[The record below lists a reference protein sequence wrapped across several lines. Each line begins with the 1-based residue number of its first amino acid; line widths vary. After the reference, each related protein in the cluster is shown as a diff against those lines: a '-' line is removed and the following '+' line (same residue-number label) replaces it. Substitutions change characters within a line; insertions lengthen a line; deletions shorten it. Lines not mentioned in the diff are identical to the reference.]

1 MYKVKNIAI
10 LTGGD
15 SAEYDISIL
24 SANTVLKHL
33 NPELFNVYIIHLKNN
48 KFSAIIK
55 EVKIDVNKS
64 NFTIEVENKNI
75 SFDAIFMALHGS
87 PAENGLIQPYFDN
100 LNIPYTS
107 CNAKISPLT
116 FDKYEC
122 NKKLKELGFLC
133 AESFLYKKGDN
144 IIEQEIIDH
153 VKLPCFVKPN
163 GAGSSFG
170 ISKVKKKEGLTEAIN
185 NALQHDNKV
194 LIEQFINGTE
204 ISCGVYNNESN
215 IQALPITEIVTENE
229 FFDYQAKYEGKSQ
242 EITPARISEK
252 LTIIIQK
259 LTSNIYKTME
269 LSGICRIDYI
279 IMNEKPYIIEINTI
293 PGLTEESIIPQQV
306 RFANLRLSKIFE
318 NCLADTKE

>member
-1 MYKVKNIAI
+1 MKNIAI
-10 LTGGD
+10 LTGGY
-15 SAEYDISIL
+15 SAEYNISIL

-33 NPELFNVYIIHLKNN
+33 NPDLFKGYIINLKND
-48 KFSAIIK
+48 KFTVTIK
-55 EVKIDVNKS
+55 EIKIEVDKS
-64 NFTIEVENKNI
+64 NFTFEVENKLI

-107 CNAKISPLT
+107 CNAEVSALT
-116 FDKYEC
+116 FNKYEC
-122 NKKLKELGFLC
+122 NKKLKQLGFSC
-133 AESFLYKKGDN
+133 ATSFLYIKGDN
-144 IIEQEIIDH
+144 IIEQKIIDR

-170 ISKVKKKEGLTEAIN
+170 ISKVNKKEDLTKAIN
-185 NALQHDNKV
+185 IALQHDNKV
-194 LIEQFINGTE
+194 IIEQFIDGIE
-204 ISCGVYNNESN
+204 ISCGVYTKKNN

-242 EITPARISEK
+242 EITPARISKK
-252 LTIIIQK
+252 LTIEVQK
-259 LTSNIYKTME
+259 LTTDIYKSME

-306 RFANLRLSKIFE
+306 KSANLKLSLIFK
-318 NCLADTKE
+318 NCLIDNKK

>member
-1 MYKVKNIAI
+1 MKNIAI

-33 NPELFNVYIIHLKNN
+33 NPELFKAYIIHLKND
-48 KFSAIIK
+48 KFTVLIK
-55 EVKIDVNKS
+55 EIKIDVDKS
-64 NFTIEVENKNI
+64 NFTFEVENKHI

-107 CNAKISPLT
+107 SNAKVSALT
-116 FDKYEC
+116 FNKYEC
-122 NKKLKELGFLC
+122 NKKLKELGFNC
-133 AESFLYKKGDN
+133 ATSFLYKKGN
-144 IIEQEIIDH
+144 HIVEQEIIDR

-170 ISKVKKKEGLTEAIN
+170 ISKVKKKEDLTKAIN
-185 NALQHDNKV
+185 SALQHDNKV
-194 LIEQFINGTE
+194 LIEQFIDGIE
-204 ISCGVYNNESN
+204 ISCGVYTNKNNT
-215 IQALPITEIVTENE
+215 QALPITEIVTENE

-242 EITPARISEK
+242 EITPARISKK
-252 LTIIIQK
+252 LTIEVQK
-259 LTSNIYKTME
+259 LTTDIYKAME

-293 PGLTEESIIPQQV
+293 PGFTEESIIPQQV
-306 RFANLRLSKIFE
+306 KSANLKLSVIFE
-318 NCLADTKE
+318 NCLVDSKE

>member
-1 MYKVKNIAI
+1 MKNIAI

-24 SANTVLKHL
+24 SANTVLQHL
-33 NPELFNVYIIHLKNN
+33 NPKLFKGYIIHLKND
-48 KFSAIIK
+48 KFTILIK
-55 EVKIDVNKS
+55 EIEIDVDKS
-64 NFTIEVENKNI
+64 NFTFEVENKHI

-107 CNAKISPLT
+107 CNAKVSALT
-116 FDKYEC
+116 FNKYEC
-122 NKKLKELGFLC
+122 NKKLKELGFNC
-133 AESFLYKKGDN
+133 ATSFLYKKEN
-144 IIEQEIIDH
+144 NNVEQEIINR

-170 ISKVKKKEGLTEAIN
+170 ISKVKKKEDLTKAIN
-185 NALQHDNKV
+185 SALQHDNKV
-194 LIEQFINGTE
+194 LIEQFIDGIE
-204 ISCGVYNNESN
+204 ISCGVYTNKNNT
-215 IQALPITEIVTENE
+215 QALPITEIVTENE

-242 EITPARISEK
+242 EITPARISKK
-252 LTIIIQK
+252 LTIEVQK
-259 LTSNIYKTME
+259 LTTDIYKAME

-293 PGLTEESIIPQQV
+293 PGFTEESIIPQQV
-306 RFANLRLSKIFE
+306 KSANLKLSVIFE
-318 NCLADTKE
+318 SCLVDSKE

>member
-1 MYKVKNIAI
+1 MKNIAI

-24 SANTVLKHL
+24 SANTVLQHL
-33 NPELFNVYIIHLKNN
+33 NPELFKGYIIHLKND
-48 KFSAIIK
+48 KFTVLIK
-55 EVKIDVNKS
+55 EIKIDVDKS
-64 NFTIEVENKNI
+64 NFTFEVENKRI

-107 CNAKISPLT
+107 SNAKVSALT
-116 FDKYEC
+116 FNKYEC
-122 NKKLKELGFLC
+122 NKKLKELGFNC
-133 AESFLYKKGDN
+133 ATSFLYKKENN
-144 IIEQEIIDH
+144 IVEQEIIDR

-170 ISKVKKKEGLTEAIN
+170 ISKVKKKEDLTKAIN
-185 NALQHDNKV
+185 SALQHDNKV
-194 LIEQFINGTE
+194 LIEQFIDGIE
-204 ISCGVYNNESN
+204 ISCGVYSNQNN

-242 EITPARISEK
+242 EITPARISKK
-252 LTIIIQK
+252 LTIEVQK
-259 LTSNIYKTME
+259 LTTDIYKAME

-293 PGLTEESIIPQQV
+293 PGFTEESIIPQQV
-306 RFANLRLSKIFE
+306 KSANLKLSVIFE
-318 NCLADTKE
+318 SCLVDSKE

>member
-1 MYKVKNIAI
+1 MKNIAI

-24 SANTVLKHL
+24 SANTVLQHL
-33 NPELFNVYIIHLKNN
+33 NSELFKGYIIHLKND
-48 KFSAIIK
+48 KFTAFIK
-55 EVKIDVNKS
+55 EIKIDVDKS
-64 NFTIEVENKNI
+64 NFTFELENKRI

-107 CNAKISPLT
+107 SNAKVSALT
-116 FDKYEC
+116 FNKYEC
-122 NKKLKELGFLC
+122 NNKLKELGFNC
-133 AESFLYKKGDN
+133 ATSFLYKKGN
-144 IIEQEIIDH
+144 HIVEQEIIDR

-170 ISKVKKKEGLTEAIN
+170 ISKVKKKEDLTKAIN
-185 NALQHDNKV
+185 SALQHDNKV
-194 LIEQFINGTE
+194 LIEQFIDGIE
-204 ISCGVYNNESN
+204 ISCGVYTNQKN
-215 IQALPITEIVTENE
+215 IQALAITEIVTENE

-252 LTIIIQK
+252 LTIEVQK
-259 LTSNIYKTME
+259 LTTDIYKAME

-293 PGLTEESIIPQQV
+293 PGFTEESIIPQQV
-306 RFANLRLSKIFE
+306 KSANLKLSVIFE
-318 NCLADTKE
+318 NCLVDSKE

>member
-1 MYKVKNIAI
+1 MKNIAI

-24 SANTVLKHL
+24 SANTVLQHL
-33 NPELFNVYIIHLKNN
+33 NPELFKGYIIHLKND
-48 KFSAIIK
+48 KFTVLIK
-55 EVKIDVNKS
+55 EIKIDVDKS
-64 NFTIEVENKNI
+64 NFTFEVENKRI

-107 CNAKISPLT
+107 CNAKVSALT
-116 FDKYEC
+116 FNKYEC
-122 NKKLKELGFLC
+122 NKKLKELGFNC
-133 AESFLYKKGDN
+133 ATSFLYKKENN
-144 IIEQEIIDH
+144 IVEQEIIDC

-170 ISKVKKKEGLTEAIN
+170 ISKVKKKEDLTKAIN
-185 NALQHDNKV
+185 SALQHDNKV
-194 LIEQFINGTE
+194 LIEQFIDGIE
-204 ISCGVYNNESN
+204 ISCGVYTNKNN

-242 EITPARISEK
+242 EITPARISKK
-252 LTIIIQK
+252 LTIEVQK
-259 LTSNIYKTME
+259 LTTDIYKAME

-293 PGLTEESIIPQQV
+293 PGFTEESIIPQQV
-306 RFANLRLSKIFE
+306 KSANLKLSVIFE
-318 NCLADTKE
+318 SCLVDSKE

>member
-1 MYKVKNIAI
+1 MKNIAI

-24 SANTVLKHL
+24 SANTVLQHL
-33 NPELFNVYIIHLKNN
+33 NPELFKGYIIHLKND
-48 KFSAIIK
+48 KFTVLIK
-55 EVKIDVNKS
+55 EIKIDVDKS
-64 NFTIEVENKNI
+64 NFTFELENKRI

-107 CNAKISPLT
+107 SNAKVSALT
-116 FDKYEC
+116 FNKYEC
-122 NKKLKELGFLC
+122 NKKLKELGFNC
-133 AESFLYKKGDN
+133 ATSFLYKKGN
-144 IIEQEIIDH
+144 HIVEQEIIDR

-170 ISKVKKKEGLTEAIN
+170 ISKVKKKEDLTKAIN
-185 NALQHDNKV
+185 SALQHDNKV
-194 LIEQFINGTE
+194 LIEQFIDGIE
-204 ISCGVYNNESN
+204 ISCGVYTNKNNT
-215 IQALPITEIVTENE
+215 QALPITEIVTENE

-242 EITPARISEK
+242 EITPARISKK
-252 LTIIIQK
+252 LTIEVQK
-259 LTSNIYKTME
+259 LTTEIYKAME

-293 PGLTEESIIPQQV
+293 PGFTEESIIPQQV
-306 RFANLRLSKIFE
+306 KSANLKLSVIFE
-318 NCLADTKE
+318 SCLADSKE

>member
-1 MYKVKNIAI
+1 MKNIAI

-24 SANTVLKHL
+24 SANTVLQHL
-33 NPELFNVYIIHLKNN
+33 NPELFKGYIIHLKND
-48 KFSAIIK
+48 KFTVLIK
-55 EVKIDVNKS
+55 EIKIDVDKS
-64 NFTIEVENKNI
+64 NFTFEVENKRI

-107 CNAKISPLT
+107 CNAKVSALT
-116 FDKYEC
+116 FNKYEC
-122 NKKLKELGFLC
+122 NKKLKELGFNC
-133 AESFLYKKGDN
+133 ATSFLYKKENN
-144 IIEQEIIDH
+144 IVEQEIINR

-170 ISKVKKKEGLTEAIN
+170 ISKVKKKEDLTKAIN
-185 NALQHDNKV
+185 SALQHDNKV
-194 LIEQFINGTE
+194 LIEQFIDGIE
-204 ISCGVYNNESN
+204 ISCGVYTNKNN

-242 EITPARISEK
+242 EITPARISKK
-252 LTIIIQK
+252 LTIEVQK
-259 LTSNIYKTME
+259 LTTDIYKAME

-293 PGLTEESIIPQQV
+293 PGFTEESIIPQQV
-306 RFANLRLSKIFE
+306 KSANLKLSVIFE
-318 NCLADTKE
+318 SCLVDSKE

>member
-1 MYKVKNIAI
+1 MKNIAI

-24 SANTVLKHL
+24 SANTVLQHL
-33 NPELFNVYIIHLKNN
+33 NPELFKGYIIHLKND
-48 KFSAIIK
+48 KFTVLIK
-55 EVKIDVNKS
+55 EIKIDVDKS
-64 NFTIEVENKNI
+64 NFTFKVENKRI

-107 CNAKISPLT
+107 CNAKVSALT
-116 FDKYEC
+116 FNKYEC
-122 NKKLKELGFLC
+122 NKKLKELGFNC
-133 AESFLYKKGDN
+133 ATSFLYKKENN
-144 IIEQEIIDH
+144 IVEQEIIDR

-170 ISKVKKKEGLTEAIN
+170 ISKVKKKEDLTKAIN
-185 NALQHDNKV
+185 SALQHDNKV
-194 LIEQFINGTE
+194 LIEQFIDGIE
-204 ISCGVYNNESN
+204 ISCGVYTNKNN

-242 EITPARISEK
+242 EITPARISKK
-252 LTIIIQK
+252 LTIEVQK
-259 LTSNIYKTME
+259 LTTEIYKAME

-293 PGLTEESIIPQQV
+293 PGFTEESIIPQQV
-306 RFANLRLSKIFE
+306 KSANLKLSLIFE
-318 NCLADTKE
+318 SCLVESKE

>member
-1 MYKVKNIAI
+1 MKNIAI

-24 SANTVLKHL
+24 SANTVLQHL
-33 NPELFNVYIIHLKNN
+33 NPELFKGYIIHLKND
-48 KFSAIIK
+48 KFTVLIK
-55 EVKIDVNKS
+55 EIKIDVDKS
-64 NFTIEVENKNI
+64 NFTFEVENKRI

-107 CNAKISPLT
+107 CNTKVSALT
-116 FDKYEC
+116 FNKYEC
-122 NKKLKELGFLC
+122 NKKLKELGFNC
-133 AESFLYKKGDN
+133 ATSFLYKKENN
-144 IIEQEIIDH
+144 IVEQEIIDR

-170 ISKVKKKEGLTEAIN
+170 ISKVKKKEDLTKAIN
-185 NALQHDNKV
+185 SALQHDNKV
-194 LIEQFINGTE
+194 LIEQFIDGIE
-204 ISCGVYNNESN
+204 ISCGVYTNKNN

-242 EITPARISEK
+242 EITPARISKK
-252 LTIIIQK
+252 LTIEVQK
-259 LTSNIYKTME
+259 LTTDIYKAME

-293 PGLTEESIIPQQV
+293 PGFTEESIIPQQV
-306 RFANLRLSKIFE
+306 KSANLKLSLIFE
-318 NCLADTKE
+318 SCLVESKE

>member
-1 MYKVKNIAI
+1 MKNIAI

-24 SANTVLKHL
+24 SANAVLQHL
-33 NPELFNVYIIHLKNN
+33 NTELFKGYIIHLKND
-48 KFSAIIK
+48 KFTVLIK
-55 EVKIDVNKS
+55 EIKIDIDKE
-64 NFTIEVENKNI
+64 NFTFELENKRI

-107 CNAKISPLT
+107 CSAKASALT
-116 FDKYEC
+116 FNKYEC
-122 NKKLKELGFLC
+122 NKKLRKLGFSC
-133 AESFLYKKGDN
+133 ADSFLYKKGDN
-144 IIEQEIIDH
+144 IVEQEIIDR

-170 ISKVKKKEGLTEAIN
+170 ISKIKKKEHLTKAIN
-185 NALQHDNKV
+185 SALQHDNKV
-194 LIEQFINGTE
+194 LIEQFIDGIE
-204 ISCGVYNNESN
+204 ISCGVYTNKNN
-215 IQALPITEIVTENE
+215 IQALPITEILPENE

-242 EITPARISEK
+242 EITPARISKK
-252 LTIIIQK
+252 LTIEVQK
-259 LTSNIYKTME
+259 LTTNIYKAME

-293 PGLTEESIIPQQV
+293 PGLTEDSIIPQQV
-306 RFANLRLSKIFE
+306 KSADLKLSVIFE
-318 NCLADTKE
+318 SCLVDSKE

>member
-1 MYKVKNIAI
+1 MKNIAI

-24 SANTVLKHL
+24 SANTVLQHL
-33 NPELFNVYIIHLKNN
+33 NPELFKGYIIHLKND
-48 KFSAIIK
+48 KFTVLIK
-55 EVKIDVNKS
+55 EIKIEVDKS
-64 NFTIEVENKNI
+64 NFTFEVENKRI

-107 CNAKISPLT
+107 SNAKVSALT
-116 FDKYEC
+116 FNKYEC
-122 NKKLKELGFLC
+122 NKKLKELGFNC
-133 AESFLYKKGDN
+133 ATSFLYKKGNN
-144 IIEQEIIDH
+144 IVEQEIIDR

-170 ISKVKKKEGLTEAIN
+170 ISKVKKKEDLTKAIN
-185 NALQHDNKV
+185 SALQHDNKV
-194 LIEQFINGTE
+194 LIEQFIDGIE
-204 ISCGVYNNESN
+204 ISCGVYTNKNNT
-215 IQALPITEIVTENE
+215 QALPITEIVTENE

-252 LTIIIQK
+252 LTIEVQK
-259 LTSNIYKTME
+259 LTSDIYKAIE

-293 PGLTEESIIPQQV
+293 PGFAEESIIPQQV
-306 RFANLRLSKIFE
+306 KSANLKLSVIFE
-318 NCLADTKE
+318 NCLVDSKE

>member
-1 MYKVKNIAI
+1 MKNIAI

-24 SANTVLKHL
+24 SANTVLQHL
-33 NPELFNVYIIHLKNN
+33 NPELFKGYIIHLKND
-48 KFSAIIK
+48 KFTVLIK
-55 EVKIDVNKS
+55 EIKIDVDKS
-64 NFTIEVENKNI
+64 NFTFEVENKRI

-107 CNAKISPLT
+107 CNAKVSALT
-116 FDKYEC
+116 FNKYEC
-122 NKKLKELGFLC
+122 NKKLKELGFNC
-133 AESFLYKKGDN
+133 ATSFLYKKGNN
-144 IIEQEIIDH
+144 IVEQEIIDR

-170 ISKVKKKEGLTEAIN
+170 ITKVKKKEDLTKAIN
-185 NALQHDNKV
+185 SALQHNNKV
-194 LIEQFINGTE
+194 LIEQFIDGIE
-204 ISCGVYNNESN
+204 ISCGVYTNKNN

-229 FFDYQAKYEGKSQ
+229 FFDYQAKYEGESQ
-242 EITPARISEK
+242 EITPARISKK
-252 LTIIIQK
+252 LTIEVQK
-259 LTSNIYKTME
+259 LTTDIYKVME

-293 PGLTEESIIPQQV
+293 PGFTEESIIPQQV
-306 RFANLRLSKIFE
+306 KSANLKLSVIFE
-318 NCLADTKE
+318 SCLVDSKE

>member
-1 MYKVKNIAI
+1 MKNIAI

-24 SANTVLKHL
+24 SANTVLQHL
-33 NPELFNVYIIHLKNN
+33 NSELFKGYIIHLKND
-48 KFSAIIK
+48 KFTAFIK
-55 EVKIDVNKS
+55 EIKIDVDKS
-64 NFTIEVENKNI
+64 NFTFEVENKRI

-107 CNAKISPLT
+107 SNAKVSALT
-116 FDKYEC
+116 FNKYEC
-122 NKKLKELGFLC
+122 NKKLKELGFNS
-133 AESFLYKKGDN
+133 ATSFLYKKENN
-144 IIEQEIIDH
+144 IVEQEIINR

-170 ISKVKKKEGLTEAIN
+170 ISKVKKKEDLKKAIN
-185 NALQHDNKV
+185 SALQHDNKV
-194 LIEQFINGTE
+194 LIEQFIDGIE
-204 ISCGVYNNESN
+204 ISCGVYTNKNNT
-215 IQALPITEIVTENE
+215 QVLPITEIVTENE

-242 EITPARISEK
+242 EITPARISKK
-252 LTIIIQK
+252 LTIEVQK
-259 LTSNIYKTME
+259 LTTDIYKAME

-293 PGLTEESIIPQQV
+293 PGFTEESIIPQQV
-306 RFANLRLSKIFE
+306 KSANLKLSVIFE
-318 NCLADTKE
+318 SCLVDSKE

>member
-1 MYKVKNIAI
+1 MKNIAI

-24 SANTVLKHL
+24 SANTVLQHL
-33 NPELFNVYIIHLKNN
+33 NPELFKGYIIHLKDD
-48 KFSAIIK
+48 KFTVLIK
-55 EVKIDVNKS
+55 EIKIEVDKS
-64 NFTIEVENKNI
+64 NFTFEVENKRI

-107 CNAKISPLT
+107 CNAKVSALT
-116 FDKYEC
+116 FNKYEC
-122 NKKLKELGFLC
+122 NKKLKELGFNC
-133 AESFLYKKGDN
+133 ATSFLYKKENN
-144 IIEQEIIDH
+144 IDEQEIIDR

-170 ISKVKKKEGLTEAIN
+170 ISKVMKKEDLTKAIN
-185 NALQHDNKV
+185 SALQHDNKV
-194 LIEQFINGTE
+194 LIEQFIDGIE
-204 ISCGVYNNESN
+204 ISCGVYTNQNN

-242 EITPARISEK
+242 EITPARISKK
-252 LTIIIQK
+252 LTIEVQK
-259 LTSNIYKTME
+259 LTTNIYKAME

-279 IMNEKPYIIEINTI
+279 IMNEKPYILEINTI
-293 PGLTEESIIPQQV
+293 PGFTEESIIPQQV
-306 RFANLRLSKIFE
+306 KSANLKLSVIFE
-318 NCLADTKE
+318 SCLVDNKE

>member
-1 MYKVKNIAI
+1 MKNIAI

-24 SANTVLKHL
+24 SANTVLQHL
-33 NPELFNVYIIHLKNN
+33 NPELFKGYIIHLKND
-48 KFSAIIK
+48 KFTVLIK
-55 EVKIDVNKS
+55 EIKIEVDKS
-64 NFTIEVENKNI
+64 NFTFEVENKHI

-107 CNAKISPLT
+107 SNAKVSALT
-116 FDKYEC
+116 FNKYEC
-122 NKKLKELGFLC
+122 NKKLKELGFNC
-133 AESFLYKKGDN
+133 ATSFLYKKENN
-144 IIEQEIIDH
+144 IVEQEIIDS

-170 ISKVKKKEGLTEAIN
+170 ISKVKKKEDLTKAIN
-185 NALQHDNKV
+185 SALQHDNKV
-194 LIEQFINGTE
+194 LIEQFIDGIE
-204 ISCGVYNNESN
+204 ISCGVYTNKNNT
-215 IQALPITEIVTENE
+215 QALPITEIVTENE

-242 EITPARISEK
+242 EITPARISKK
-252 LTIIIQK
+252 LTIEVQK
-259 LTSNIYKTME
+259 LTTDIYKAME

-293 PGLTEESIIPQQV
+293 PGFTEESIIPQQV
-306 RFANLRLSKIFE
+306 KSANLKLSVIFE
-318 NCLADTKE
+318 SCLVDSKE